1 MADISDGL
9 VGDLGHILKASR
21 VGAEIDT
28 LAAAALM
35 QTGPLWSC
43 PEDLA
48 LTCVL
53 SGGDDY
59 ELVFSASPSATD
71 QVRMASEASGTPV
84 TRIGRITDSQRLVLL
99 GVDGRPV
106 NLSLQSF
113 DHFA

>member
-21 VGAEIDT
+21 VGAEMDISV
-28 LAAAALM
+28 AARLM

-48 LTCVL
+48 MTCVL
-53 SGGDDY
+53 CGGDDY
-59 ELVFSASPSATD
+59 ELVFSASPTAAD
-71 QVRMASEASGTPV
+71 QVLIASNVSATPV

-99 GVDGRPV
+99 SMDGRPV
-106 NLSLQSF
+106 NNSFHSF